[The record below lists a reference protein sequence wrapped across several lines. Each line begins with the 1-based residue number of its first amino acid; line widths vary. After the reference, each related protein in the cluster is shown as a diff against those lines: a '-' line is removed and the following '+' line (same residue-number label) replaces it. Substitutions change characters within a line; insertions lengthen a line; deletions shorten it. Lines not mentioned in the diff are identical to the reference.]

1 MSYMRAGNTSKYRY
15 RRNEMSFK
23 FVIAVAA
30 ALGAMSTGAFAE
42 GDAAK
47 GEKVFK
53 KCKACHVADV
63 EKNKVGPH
71 LVGIIGRKAASVDG
85 YKYGT
90 GITEAAEKIGEWDE
104 AKLVEYLADPKGYIG
119 GKSKMTFK
127 LKKEDQRKDVAAY
140 LASLSK

>member
-1 MSYMRAGNTSKYRY
+1 
-15 RRNEMSFK
+15 MSFK

-53 KCKACHVADV
+53 KCKACHAADK

-71 LVGIIGRKAASVDG
+71 LVGIIGRQAASVDG
-85 YKYGT
+85 YKYGK

-127 LKKEDQRKDVAAY
+127 LKKEDQRMDVVAY

>member
-1 MSYMRAGNTSKYRY
+1 
-15 RRNEMSFK
+15 MSFK

-85 YKYGT
+85 YKYGK
-90 GITEAAEKIGEWDE
+90 GITDAAEKIGEWDE

-127 LKKEDQRKDVAAY
+127 LTKEDQRMDVAAY

>member
-1 MSYMRAGNTSKYRY
+1 
-15 RRNEMSFK
+15 MSFK

-53 KCKACHVADV
+53 KCKACHSADA

-71 LVGIIGRKAASVDG
+71 LVGIIGRKAAAVDG
-85 YKYGT
+85 YKYGK

>member
-1 MSYMRAGNTSKYRY
+1 
-15 RRNEMSFK
+15 MSFK

-53 KCKACHVADV
+53 KCKACHAADK

-85 YKYGT
+85 YKYGK

>member
-1 MSYMRAGNTSKYRY
+1 MR
-15 RRNEMSFK
+15 FK

-53 KCKACHVADV
+53 KCKACHAADKA
-63 EKNKVGPH
+63 KNKVGPH
-71 LVGIIGRKAASVDG
+71 LVGIIGRKAGSVEG
-85 YKYGT
+85 YKYGKGLT
-90 GITEAAEKIGEWDE
+90 AAAEKIGEWDE
-104 AKLVEYLADPKGYIG
+104 AKLADYLANPKEYIG

-140 LASLSK
+140 LASLNK

>member
-1 MSYMRAGNTSKYRY
+1 MR
-15 RRNEMSFK
+15 FK

-42 GDAAK
+42 GDATK

-53 KCKACHVADV
+53 KCKACHAADK

-85 YKYGT
+85 YKYGK
-90 GITEAAEKIGEWDE
+90 GITDAAEKIGEWDE

-127 LKKEDQRKDVAAY
+127 LKKEDQRMDVAAY

>member
-1 MSYMRAGNTSKYRY
+1 MKL
-15 RRNEMSFK
+15 K

-30 ALGAMSTGAFAE
+30 ALGAMSGGALAE

-53 KCKACHVADV
+53 KCKACHSATK

-71 LVGIIGRKAASVDG
+71 LVGIVGRKAASVDG
-85 YKYGT
+85 YKYGK
-90 GITEAAEKIGEWDE
+90 GIKAAAEKIGEWDE
-104 AKLVEYLADPKGYIG
+104 AKLVAYLENPKKYVD

-127 LKKEDQRKDVAAY
+127 LKKEDQRADVVAY
-140 LASLSK
+140 LASLAK

>member
-1 MSYMRAGNTSKYRY
+1 
-15 RRNEMSFK
+15 MSFK

>member
-1 MSYMRAGNTSKYRY
+1 
-15 RRNEMSFK
+15 MSFK

-53 KCKACHVADV
+53 KCKACHTAT
-63 EKNKVGPH
+63 EAKNKVGPH
-71 LVGIIGRKAASVDG
+71 LVGIMGRKAASVEG
-85 YKYGT
+85 YKYGK
-90 GITEAAEKIGEWDE
+90 GITDAAEKIGEWDE

-119 GKSKMTFK
+119 GKTKMTFK
-127 LKKEDQRKDVAAY
+127 LKKEDQRMDVIAY

>member
-1 MSYMRAGNTSKYRY
+1 MR
-15 RRNEMSFK
+15 FK

-53 KCKACHVADV
+53 KCKACHAADKA
-63 EKNKVGPH
+63 KNKVGPH
-71 LVGIIGRKAASVDG
+71 LVGIIGRKAGSVEG
-85 YKYGT
+85 YKYGKGLT
-90 GITEAAEKIGEWDE
+90 DAADKIGEWDE
-104 AKLVEYLADPKGYIG
+104 AKLADYLADPKGYIG

>member
-1 MSYMRAGNTSKYRY
+1 MR
-15 RRNEMSFK
+15 FK

-30 ALGAMSTGAFAE
+30 ALSAMSTGAFAE

-53 KCKACHVADV
+53 KCKACHEVAK

-71 LVGIIGRKAASVDG
+71 LVGIIGRQAASVDG
-85 YKYGT
+85 YKYGK

-104 AKLVEYLADPKGYIG
+104 AKLMEYLADPKAYIG

-127 LKKEDQRKDVAAY
+127 LKKEDQRKDVTAY
-140 LASLSK
+140 LVSLSK

>member
-1 MSYMRAGNTSKYRY
+1 MR
-15 RRNEMSFK
+15 FK

-53 KCKACHVADV
+53 KCKACHAADK

-85 YKYGT
+85 YKYGK

-127 LKKEDQRKDVAAY
+127 LKKEDQRMDVAAY

>member
-1 MSYMRAGNTSKYRY
+1 MSYMRAGNTLKDRY

-23 FVIAVAA
+23 FVIAVAVA
-30 ALGAMSTGAFAE
+30 FGAMSTSALAE

-47 GEKVFK
+47 GEKVFR
-53 KCKACHVADV
+53 KCKACHVADA

-71 LVGIIGRKAASVDG
+71 LVGIIGRKAASVEG
-85 YKYGT
+85 YKYGK
-90 GITEAAEKIGEWDE
+90 GITDAAEKIGEWDE
-104 AKLVEYLADPKGYIG
+104 AKLVEYLADPKGYVG

-127 LKKEDQRKDVAAY
+127 LKKEDQRMDVAAY

>member
-1 MSYMRAGNTSKYRY
+1 MRAGNISKDRY
-15 RRNEMSFK
+15 RRTEMKLK

-30 ALGAMSTGAFAE
+30 ALGAMSGGALAE

-53 KCKACHVADV
+53 KCKACHSATK

-71 LVGIIGRKAASVDG
+71 LVGIGGRKAASVDG
-85 YKYGT
+85 YKYGK
-90 GITEAAEKIGEWDE
+90 GITAAAEKIGEWDA
-104 AKLVEYLADPKGYIG
+104 AKLMAYLENPKKYVD

-127 LKKEDQRKDVAAY
+127 LKKEDQRADVVAY
-140 LASLSK
+140 LASLAN

>member
-1 MSYMRAGNTSKYRY
+1 
-15 RRNEMSFK
+15 MSFK

-30 ALGAMSTGAFAE
+30 ALGAMSTAAFAE

-53 KCKACHVADV
+53 KCKACHAADK

-71 LVGIIGRKAASVDG
+71 LVGIVGRKAASVEG
-85 YKYGT
+85 YKYGK
-90 GITEAAEKIGEWDE
+90 GITDAAEKIGEWDE

-127 LKKEDQRKDVAAY
+127 LKKEDQRMDVIAY
-140 LASLSK
+140 LASLGK

>member
-1 MSYMRAGNTSKYRY
+1 MR
-15 RRNEMSFK
+15 FK

-42 GDAAK
+42 GDATK

-53 KCKACHVADV
+53 KCKACHAADK

-71 LVGIIGRKAASVDG
+71 LVGIVGRKAASVEG
-85 YKYGT
+85 YKYGK

-104 AKLVEYLADPKGYIG
+104 AKLVEYLASPKDYIG

-127 LKKEDQRKDVAAY
+127 LKKEDQRKDVIAY
-140 LASLSK
+140 LASLGK

>member
-1 MSYMRAGNTSKYRY
+1 
-15 RRNEMSFK
+15 MSFK

-53 KCKACHVADV
+53 KCKACHAADN

-85 YKYGT
+85 YKYGK

>member
-1 MSYMRAGNTSKYRY
+1 
-15 RRNEMSFK
+15 MSFK

-53 KCKACHVADV
+53 KCKACHAADK

-85 YKYGT
+85 YKYGK

-104 AKLVEYLADPKGYIG
+104 AKLMEYLADPKGYIG

-140 LASLSK
+140 LASLGE

>member
-1 MSYMRAGNTSKYRY
+1 MRAGNISKDRY

-53 KCKACHVADV
+53 KCKACHAADKP
-63 EKNKVGPH
+63 KNKVGPH
-71 LVGIIGRKAASVDG
+71 LVGIIGRKAASVEG
-85 YKYGT
+85 YKYGK

-104 AKLVEYLADPKGYIG
+104 AKLVEYLASPKDYVG

-127 LKKEDQRKDVAAY
+127 LKKEGQRNDVAAY

>member
-1 MSYMRAGNTSKYRY
+1 MSYMRAGNTLKDRY

-23 FVIAVAA
+23 FVIAVAV
-30 ALGAMSTGAFAE
+30 ALGAISTSALAE

-47 GEKVFK
+47 GEKVFR
-53 KCKACHVADV
+53 KCKACHVADA

-71 LVGIIGRKAASVDG
+71 LVGIIGRKAASVEG
-85 YKYGT
+85 YKYGK
-90 GITEAAEKIGEWDE
+90 GITDAAEKIGEWDE
-104 AKLVEYLADPKGYIG
+104 AKLVEYLADPKGYVG

-127 LKKEDQRKDVAAY
+127 LKKEDQRMDVAAY

>member
-1 MSYMRAGNTSKYRY
+1 MRAGNISKDRY
-15 RRNEMSFK
+15 RRTEMKLK

-30 ALGAMSTGAFAE
+30 ALGAMSGGALAE

-53 KCKACHVADV
+53 KCKACHSATK

-71 LVGIIGRKAASVDG
+71 LVGIVGRKAASVDG
-85 YKYGT
+85 YKYGK
-90 GITEAAEKIGEWDE
+90 GITAAAEKIGEWDADE
-104 AKLVEYLADPKGYIG
+104 LMAYLENPKKYVD

-127 LKKEDQRKDVAAY
+127 LKKEDQRADVVAY
-140 LASLSK
+140 LASLAN

>member
-1 MSYMRAGNTSKYRY
+1 MS
-15 RRNEMSFK
+15 
-23 FVIAVAA
+23 
-30 ALGAMSTGAFAE
+30 
-42 GDAAK
+42 
-47 GEKVFK
+47 
-53 KCKACHVADV
+53 